1 MKTNKL
7 IICIL
12 TLVLGISF
20 NSCVEDGDYS
30 VPQDLGLV
38 ENAEVEKIIAE
49 LNDPNGNL
57 DAITIKNLKGLFIQ
71 DEATEITSDLVVKGY
86 VTSSDRTGNFFKEI
100 FIQDEAENPEAAI
113 KVVLNL
119 NDTYNKYNLGRE
131 IYIKLNGL
139 FIGETRS
146 GDGVI
151 TIGGVASGNEVD
163 DVTIKQISE
172 NIFRSSVTKA
182 LVPKIVNLSEVS
194 SDNLGMLVQIENA
207 QFQKDIKDLTFGDPD
222 EQFDTQRV
230 LESCTARGSSISLE
244 TSSFS
249 TFEFSPLPAGSFT
262 INSVVS
268 KTFDGSSLILV
279 LNDKNDIT
287 VTGERCDPPE
297 LDCGLANAEG
307 TSILFEDMFESQ
319 STNSP
324 ISGNGWTNY
333 QEAGTE
339 TWEAYR
345 ASGSNASQG
354 ISARVGAFRSGDDRT
369 AAWLISP
376 EIDLDANSNV
386 KLSFE
391 TSNSFADASNLD
403 VMFSND
409 WDGTIDGV
417 LSATW
422 GVLPA
427 AYVVQDSDS
436 FSSWFESGIVDL
448 SCGSGKIHIAFK
460 YTGSGDSAND
470 GTYELDN
477 FKITKD

>member
-1 MKTNKL
+1 M
-7 IICIL
+7 L

-30 VPQDLGLV
+30 VPEDLGLV

-86 VTSSDRTGNFFKEI
+86 VASSDRTGNFFKEI
-100 FIQDEAENPEAAI
+100 FIQDEAENPEASI

-119 NDTYNKYNLGRE
+119 TDTYNKYNLGRE

-182 LVPKIVNLSEVS
+182 LVPKTVNLSEVS
-194 SDNLGMLVQIENA
+194 SDNIGMFIQIENA

-222 EQFDTQRV
+222 EQYDTQRV
-230 LESCTARGSSISLE
+230 LESCIARGSIISLE

-249 TFEFSPLPAGSFT
+249 TFKFSPLPAGSFT

-287 VTGERCDPPE
+287 VTSERCDPPE
-297 LDCGLANAEG
+297 IDCGLANAEG
-307 TSILFEDMFESQ
+307 VSVLFEDMFETQ

-345 ASGSNASQG
+345 ASGANASQG
-354 ISARVGAFRSGDDRT
+354 ISARVGSFRSGDDRT
-369 AAWLISP
+369 VAWLISP

-409 WDGTIDGV
+409 WDGTTDGV

>member
-1 MKTNKL
+1 MT
-7 IICIL
+7 
-12 TLVLGISF
+12 
-20 NSCVEDGDYS
+20 
-30 VPQDLGLV
+30 Q
-38 ENAEVEKIIAE
+38 
-49 LNDPNGNL
+49 
-57 DAITIKNLKGLFIQ
+57 
-71 DEATEITSDLVVKGY
+71 
-86 VTSSDRTGNFFKEI
+86 EI
-100 FIQDEAENPEAAI
+100 F
-113 KVVLNL
+113 K
-119 NDTYNKYNLGRE
+119 
-131 IYIKLNGL
+131 
-139 FIGETRS
+139 IG
-146 GDGVI
+146 
-151 TIGGVASGNEVD
+151 
-163 DVTIKQISE
+163 
-172 NIFRSSVTKA
+172 
-182 LVPKIVNLSEVS
+182 
-194 SDNLGMLVQIENA
+194 
-207 QFQKDIKDLTFGDPD
+207 
-222 EQFDTQRV
+222 
-230 LESCTARGSSISLE
+230 
-244 TSSFS
+244 
-249 TFEFSPLPAGSFT
+249 
-262 INSVVS
+262 
-268 KTFDGSSLILV
+268 

-307 TSILFEDMFESQ
+307 TSILFEDMFETQ

-345 ASGSNASQG
+345 ATGSNASQG

-403 VMFSND
+403 IMFSND
-409 WDGTIDGV
+409 WDGTTDGV